1 SAPLNQK
8 SPLARASIGC
18 WAPALRCALGCC
30 LASSSVQALR
40 QLHAADALEVA
51 LDGCRLLALALGG
64 GLFVELAGTQIGQQ
78 AEFLDGALEAA
89 QCHIERLVFFD
100 ANRSHVFSESLTLP
114 RICARCPGSC
124 P

>member
-1 SAPLNQK
+1 APPNLKSPRARALLDFLGAPL
-8 SPLARASIGC
+8 
-18 WAPALRCALGCC
+18 
-30 LASSSVQALR
+30 SVQALG

-51 LDGCRLLALALGG
+51 FDGCRLLALALGG

-78 AEFLDGALEAA
+78 AEFFDGALEAA